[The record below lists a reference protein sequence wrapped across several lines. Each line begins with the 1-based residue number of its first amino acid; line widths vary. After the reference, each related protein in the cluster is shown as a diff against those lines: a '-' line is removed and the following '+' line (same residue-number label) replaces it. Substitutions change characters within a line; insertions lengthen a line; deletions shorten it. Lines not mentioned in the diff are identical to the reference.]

1 MPRTVF
7 TSPHNGSLT
16 VRRFIELLEENIKT
30 GLISDDEDITVY
42 NTQEDSVEFDI
53 TVEYISGNL
62 TIRPK

>member
-16 VRRFIELLEENIKT
+16 VKRFIELLQDNIKT
-30 GLISDDEDITVY
+30 GLISADEEICVY

-53 TVEYISGNL
+53 TVSYVSGNL
-62 TIRPK
+62 TISPK